1 MAVMTM
7 TFEWCD
13 TGLRMLS
20 LVSRGRLER
29 ADVRESNYSSCMAAV
44 VPLAELAAA
53 NTGIKL

>member
-1 MAVMTM
+1 MTM